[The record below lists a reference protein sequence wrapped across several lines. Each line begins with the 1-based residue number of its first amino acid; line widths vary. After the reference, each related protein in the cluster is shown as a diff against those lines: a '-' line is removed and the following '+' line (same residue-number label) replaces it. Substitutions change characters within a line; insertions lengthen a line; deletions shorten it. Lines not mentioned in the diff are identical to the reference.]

1 MTKLNYIYNLNDV
14 EVVQMLRM
22 QRAPFFELVKVF
34 RDRGL
39 LVDSIHT
46 SMEEQVAMFLHVV
59 GYNQRFRVTHST
71 FRRSMEWRLSPATSS
86 MSFLQLKS

>member
-1 MTKLNYIYNLNDV
+1 MSARDQERMTKLNYIYNLNDV
-14 EVVQMLRM
+14 EVVQMPRI

-46 SMEEQVAMFLHVV
+46 SMEEQVITRGL
-59 GYNQRFRVTHST
+59 
-71 FRRSMEWRLSPATSS
+71 E
-86 MSFLQLKS
+86 